1 MAFTANAF
9 IANFESRLNLTGSHV
24 WSHYRL
30 ARGTAWCAA
39 EISYTFEMIGAKA
52 KWYGGKPVFY
62 VPWAQQW
69 MAKNWK
75 TVYDYRGTGSL
86 KDARKGD
93 IVIFMWSRGSRD
105 HIGAV
110 YADAT
115 SGSQI
120 RTIEGNTSGGK
131 VDKRTRVKKNI
142 YAIYRPP
149 WTTGK
154 EEKYKGTFPTLP
166 ERGWFQRGDEGEQ
179 VKLLQKLLNWAT
191 DYGLKVDGELGPK
204 TVRAILAFQGQNGLK
219 QDGGF
224 GKDCLKMAKKIKR

>member
-9 IANFESRLNLTGSHV
+9 IANFESRLNWTGSHA

-62 VPWAQQW
+62 VPYAQQW

-75 TVYDYRGTGSL
+75 TVYDYRGKGSL
-86 KDARKGD
+86 KDAKKGD
-93 IVIFMWSRGSRD
+93 IVIFMWTRGSRD

-110 YADAT
+110 YSDAK

-131 VDKRTRVKKNI
+131 VDKRTRAKANI

-179 VKLLQKLLNWAT
+179 ARHLQRLLNWAT
-191 DYGLKVDGELGPK
+191 DYGLTVDGELGPK

-224 GKDCLKMAKKIKR
+224 GKECLKMAKKIKR